1 MEKSESKWT
10 EKAIEKRD
18 PFIKDDGW
26 SKTAVVEVGLD
37 EFLSDAKAMSYEI
50 ENCRRGVYA
59 GFGDTGEELL
69 VQIVELKET
78 MECVIEEMEAKLA

>member
-26 SKTAVVEVGLD
+26 SEAAVVEVGLD

-50 ENCRRGVYA
+50 ENCKRGVYA
-59 GFGDTGEELL
+59 GFGDTGKDLL
-69 VQIVELKET
+69 AKLVELKET
-78 MECVIEEMEAKLA
+78 IECVIEEMEAKLA